1 MSQLS
6 IVQQIAIY
14 AIPVIFAIT
23 VHEAAHGYV
32 ASRLGDQTARLA
44 GRLTLNPIKHI
55 DPIGT
60 VVLPLILLAVG
71 SIIFGWAKPVPV
83 EWRNLRRPKQD
94 MAWVA
99 VAGPGAN
106 LAMMLLWAGFGKL
119 AVSFQHVFKGYTE
132 PMLYMALAGIGINI
146 VLMVLNMLP
155 LPPLDG
161 SRVVSSFL
169 PPRQEE
175 QYNRLEPYG
184 FIILIVLVVT
194 GVLGWFLW
202 PIINVIQSFL
212 MEFMY

>member
-1 MSQLS
+1 MSELS

-32 ASRLGDQTARLA
+32 ASHFGDQTARMA

-83 EWRNLRRPKQD
+83 EWRNLRKPKQD

-99 VAGPGAN
+99 LAGPGAN
-106 LAMMLLWAGFGKL
+106 LAMMLFWAGFGKL

-132 PMLYMALAGIGINI
+132 PMLYMAVAGIGINI

-184 FIILIVLVVT
+184 FIILIILVVT
-194 GVLGWFLW
+194 GILGWFLW
-202 PIINVIQSFL
+202 PVIATIQNFL
-212 MEFMY
+212 LGFIS

>member
-1 MSQLS
+1 MSELS

-32 ASRLGDQTARLA
+32 ASHFGDQTARMA

-83 EWRNLRRPKQD
+83 EWRNLRRPKRD

-99 VAGPGAN
+99 LAGPGAN

-119 AVSFQHVFKGYTE
+119 AVNFQHVFKGYTE

-202 PIINVIQSFL
+202 PIISTIQNFL
-212 MEFMY
+212 LGLIL